1 MYLTYAEYQEKGGTL
16 SEASFNNIEAAAR
29 SRIDYFTF
37 NRLKNETVIPV
48 EVKCCMFELINLIA
62 KQNDIINQGNT
73 GAIASQSND
82 GVSISYNTLSAV
94 DFLKVTYTEV
104 QDLIL
109 MYLDGVRSHSGKLLL
124 YKGLYNNE

>member
-16 SEASFNNIEAAAR
+16 TETSFNNIEAAAR

-37 NRLKNETVIPV
+37 KRLKNETVIPI

-62 KQNDIINQGNT
+62 KQNDIISQGNT

-82 GVSISYNTLSAV
+82 GVSISYNTRSTRFNFILS
-94 DFLKVTYTEV
+94 
-104 QDLIL
+104 
-109 MYLDGVRSHSGKLLL
+109 
-124 YKGLYNNE
+124 

>member
-1 MYLTYAEYQEKGGTL
+1 MYLTFAEYQSKGGTL
-16 SEASFNNIEAAAR
+16 SESSFNSLEAAAR
-29 SRIDYFTF
+29 GKIDYFTF
-37 NRLKNETVIPV
+37 SRLKGETTIPE
-48 EVKCCMFELINLIA
+48 EVKNCMFALITLIA
-62 KQNDIINQGNT
+62 KQNDIIDKGTT

-104 QDLIL
+104 QNLISY
-109 MYLDGVRSHSGKLLL
+109 YLDGVRSHSGRLLL